1 MGWPLRPSNSGQ
13 YEMQSRIVGAVG
25 QTLSEIVGKYDE
37 ICDNINGVSGGGR
50 QETKLVRQAPI
61 IAIALA
67 KKYLE

>member
-1 MGWPLRPSNSGQ
+1 
-13 YEMQSRIVGAVG
+13 MQSRIVGAVG